1 MGDKVNTDQQADCKM
16 TWGQHPDAASHIN
29 PTDNAIAKLP

>member
-1 MGDKVNTDQQADCKM
+1 MI
-16 TWGQHPDAASHIN
+16 WGQHPDAASHIN